1 MIAAIYLLTN
11 VEVSARVE
19 AALQN
24 FAAGLILAAVACELI
39 PIMRDGDGDTTA
51 SYAGITIG
59 FIIGLATIYGIEH
72 VIHILEEWDE
82 GAGSVSSHSKAT
94 KPAKPAYQEV
104 DIIEEVASP
113 LVKTLPKGFNEAEHE
128 EIFKDLENVQYEEKN
143 VELASQAIVS
153 SPAHR
158 RHIQEHLEEL
168 LESIKF
174 MEERA
179 NALTNH
185 KLSVRETESIAESI
199 DERIHSLQYK
209 LDHCRR

>member
-11 VEVSARVE
+11 VEVSPKFE

-39 PIMRDGDGDTTA
+39 PIMRDGNGDITA
-51 SYAGITIG
+51 SYAGISIG
-59 FIIGLATIYGIEH
+59 FVIGLATIYGIEH
-72 VIHILEEWDE
+72 IIHILEEWPN
-82 GAGSVSSHSKAT
+82 ASASTHSKT
-94 KPAKPAYQEV
+94 SKPGYSSVDVITEV
-104 DIIEEVASP
+104 ESP
-113 LVKTLPKGFNEAEHE
+113 LVKSLPKGLDEVEHD
-128 EIFKDLENVQYEEKN
+128 EITKDLEAVQYEEKHL
-143 VELASQAIVS
+143 ELASQAINA
-153 SPAHR
+153 PEHKK
-158 RHIQEHLEEL
+158 HIQEHLEEL

-179 NALTNH
+179 VALTNQ

-199 DERIHSLQYK
+199 DERIHALQYK